1 MRLIPLLITA
11 LAIAVSASPARA
23 QVCFGTQNQLIFMQK
38 LPIRSPENKPL
49 HLARLLQ
56 KDCLGLP
63 YRITDAGYV
72 MAVEGE
78 QNHFPLTE
86 RQIASF
92 QSSRALPR
100 PLPAYEMAMGDW
112 IMGHL
117 LWGTLFPLALV
128 IGMIVWG
135 LRGAPPPQPAR
146 RRPPGP
152 ARRS

>member
-11 LAIAVSASPARA
+11 LAIALAASPASA
-23 QVCFGTQNQLIFMQK
+23 QICFGTQNQLVFVQK
-38 LPIRSPENKPL
+38 LPIRSPENKPM

-56 KDCLGLP
+56 KSCLGLP
-63 YRITDAGYV
+63 YSITDAGYV

-78 QNHFPLTE
+78 EGMFALTE

-100 PLPAYEMAMGDW
+100 PLPAYEMGMGDW

-117 LWGTLFPLALV
+117 LWGTLFPVVMV
-128 IGMIVWG
+128 IGFIVWG
-135 LRGAPPPQPAR
+135 LRSQPALQPRQRRPARPER
-146 RRPPGP
+146 RR
-152 ARRS
+152 